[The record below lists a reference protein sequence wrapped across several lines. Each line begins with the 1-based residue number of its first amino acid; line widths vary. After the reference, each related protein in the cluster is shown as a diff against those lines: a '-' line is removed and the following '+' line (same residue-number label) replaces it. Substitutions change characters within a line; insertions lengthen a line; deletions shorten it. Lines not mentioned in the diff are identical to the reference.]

1 MACETKAH
9 LVREYETATA
19 AFSEAVAELRRNL
32 GTITK
37 AEYDKLDRASNEAR
51 VKSEQARLALET
63 HIAEHQC

>member
-32 GTITK
+32 GTIPK
-37 AEYDKLDRASNEAR
+37 AEYGRFSR
-51 VKSEQARLALET
+51 R
-63 HIAEHQC
+63 